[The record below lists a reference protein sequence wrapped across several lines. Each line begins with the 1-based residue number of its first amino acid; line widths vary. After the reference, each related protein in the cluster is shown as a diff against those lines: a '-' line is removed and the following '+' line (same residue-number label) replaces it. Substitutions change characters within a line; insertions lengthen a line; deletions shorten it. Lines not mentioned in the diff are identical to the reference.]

1 MFGYVVIN
9 KPELKFKDFDTY
21 QSYYCGLCK
30 SIQYRHGN
38 IPRLSLSYELTFAY
52 ILLSS
57 LYDVPTDYSRL
68 RCALHP
74 FEKRGRVS
82 NEIGDYAA
90 DMSVLLSY
98 YKCVDNID
106 DGDHRFSS
114 RLFKTFLKKGFK
126 TLPSL
131 YPKKVAAIA
140 NALDTLA
147 DGEASACRDL
157 DMMAGQFGQIVAQIM
172 CYKNDEWR
180 DTLSALGF
188 FLGKYIYILDAYCDL
203 QEDIEKGHYN
213 PLMERAQSPSFE
225 EDIRDILTMMMAECC
240 RAFEQLPIVENTEL
254 LRNILYSGVWIH
266 HQNTYCKKLENVT
279 KEPNK

>member
-38 IPRLSLSYELTFAY
+38 IPRFALSYELTFAY

-74 FEKRGRVS
+74 FEKRGRIS

-90 DMSVLLSY
+90 DMSVILSY
-98 YKCVDNID
+98 YKCVDNIED
-106 DGDHRFSS
+106 RDHTFSS
-114 RLFKTFLKKGFK
+114 RLFKLFLKKSYK
-126 TLPSL
+126 SLPSL
-131 YPKKVAAIA
+131 YPKKLAVIA
-140 NALDTLA
+140 SALDALA
-147 DGEASACRDL
+147 DGEAAASRDL
-157 DMMAGQFGQIVAQIM
+157 DMMAGHFGQIVAQIM
-172 CYKNDEWR
+172 CYKNDEWT
-180 DTLSALGF
+180 DTLGTLGF

-203 QEDIEKGHYN
+203 EDDMKKGHYN
-213 PLMERAQSPSFE
+213 PLMERAKSPSFE

-240 RAFEQLPIVENTEL
+240 KAFEKLPIVENTDL

-266 HQNTYCKKLENVT
+266 TRTPTAKSSMN
-279 KEPNK
+279 